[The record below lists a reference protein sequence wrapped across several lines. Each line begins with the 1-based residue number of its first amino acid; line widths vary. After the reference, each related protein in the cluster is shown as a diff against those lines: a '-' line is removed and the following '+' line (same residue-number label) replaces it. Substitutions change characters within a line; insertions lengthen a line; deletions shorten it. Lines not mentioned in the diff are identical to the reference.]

1 MSRPPLKFF
10 PEVHI
15 PQDRP
20 ALEVSY
26 RSEGRFHLKWLGLDV
41 VLVESAESV
50 CVAVQVLGW
59 SVGDLLVVHMA
70 DEGLVEEWDE

>member
-1 MSRPPLKFF
+1 MSRPPLKLFS
-10 PEVHI
+10 EVDV

-20 ALEVSY
+20 ALEVSDG
-26 RSEGRFHLKWLGLDV
+26 SEGRFHLEWLGLDV
-41 VLVESAESV
+41 VFVESAESV

-70 DEGLVEEWDE
+70 DEGLVQEWDE